1 MAVYIKFDSA
11 GMPELPECILCK
23 QNGEH
28 IGLLNTITQV
38 HFSDS
43 MNSAKEF
50 SFLIHKTLN
59 GKVCNF
65 WKDIRDFRLIYIPAW
80 DTWFKIRVE
89 INETDDCVK
98 SITANSMCEEE
109 LSNIRLFNIEIN
121 TTADIERDDY
131 VATVLYNEKNAKGS
145 LLNRLI
151 ADKVPHYR
159 IVHVDDSI
167 KNLQRTFTFDNISI
181 YDAFQEIAEEIHCLF
196 VFNAYKENNIL
207 IRTIS
212 VYDLESKCT
221 DCGYRG
227 EFVNRCPKC
236 NSDIIHE
243 GYGTDTT
250 VFVSKENLSENISYS
265 TDVDSVKNCF
275 KLESGDA
282 DMDAAIINCNPSGSD
297 YLQYISDSEKEDMS
311 EELVNKLNSYD
322 IKNNYYTNEYQFNLN
337 TTIVNSYN
345 QLVQKYKSYNDTLE
359 TIKNPLVGYKSLMKV
374 YYDTIDFSG
383 YLQNSLMPSVTV
395 SETSAEDQISLL
407 TASNLSPVSLENI
420 NYISLATA
428 NSAVLAYAKV
438 YVDTSKYRIKVN
450 SSVLNGT
457 TWTGS
462 FIVTSYSDEEDTV
475 VSPSISI
482 IFNDNYENFIRQ
494 KIDKILSKE
503 KIEDISIVGLFDK
516 NDSDFKS
523 ELKKY
528 CLTYLQ
534 SFYNS
539 CQSCMDILIEQG
551 ISENKSQKDLYNSL
565 YKPYFNK
572 LNYISNEIKLR
583 ENEINII
590 NGTYDLDGNII
601 SDGVYSIIEKQRTM
615 ILNQLNFK
623 KYLGDHWA
631 EFCSFRKEDLW
642 RNDNYISDGLS
653 NLQLFKRAE
662 EFLEAAK
669 KDLIKSATLQHVISS
684 TLKNLLVIDAFK
696 PIVNYFSVGNWIRL
710 MVDDR
715 VYKLRLIGYEI
726 DFDNLDT
733 LSVTFSDVV
742 EQLGSISDI
751 QSILKQS
758 KSISTS
764 YSSVKH
770 QAEKFEENSKLISGW
785 TKKGLDA
792 TVTKIVNNAE
802 NQAVTYDE
810 HGLLLREFDPI
821 TNTYS
826 PTQAK
831 VISSTMAFTTD
842 DWKTSKTAIGKF
854 IYFDPVEKKYK
865 TGYGVIAETIV
876 GNVIL
881 GESVGIYNEAG
892 SMSFTDNGLNI
903 TNNVNSFKVNPNSQ
917 KLMSISNVDGDV
929 FYVDKNGMLH
939 IKGDGAGLDISANET
954 VDALSSAIS
963 LEVTRAKNSENS
975 LSSRI
980 TQTASEINLEVAK
993 KVGNN
998 EIISKINQSAEKI
1011 TIQAKKISLEGLVTV
1026 NNNFK
1031 VLSDGSIEAKNAK
1044 FSGEISGSTI
1054 VGSSLTLKYDNG
1066 NDKLIVNSDG
1076 INFYCPEGDVGGG
1089 YVNFSSDGKI
1099 LTRIDNDGLSIIGDN
1114 FPLGIMGDVGHSNV
1128 YISSGMLSHY
1138 TSPIKVKRE
1147 GEGFY
1152 WYGAFSQD
1160 CNMFRFVHNSDDDS
1174 YLEIQTPYE
1183 AFGLTAWH
1191 SDKRLKEN
1199 INKSEINGIDEI
1211 LKIQHFEYDW
1221 IGKNNHVK
1229 CGYIAQDILEANPKY
1244 VLAISQENGDVVYQI
1259 NEHTIIPVITK
1270 ALQELIVKVN
1280 SLEKIINR
1288 KKDK

>member
-11 GMPELPECILCK
+11 GTPELPECILSK
-23 QNGEH
+23 QSGEY
-28 IGLLNTITQV
+28 IGPLNTISQV
-38 HFSDS
+38 HFSDN
-43 MNSAKEF
+43 MNSVNEF
-50 SFLIHKTLN
+50 SFLVYKTLN
-59 GKVCNF
+59 GKMCNF
-65 WKDIRDFRLIYIPAW
+65 WNDIRDFRLIHIPAW
-80 DTWFKIRVE
+80 DTWFKLRVE
-89 INETDDCVK
+89 INEDDDSVK
-98 SITANSMCEEE
+98 SVTANSMCEEE
-109 LSNIRLFNIEIN
+109 LSNIKLFYIEIN
-121 TTADIERDDY
+121 TTQDIERDDY
-131 VATVLYNEKNAKGS
+131 VSTVLYNEDKPKGS
-145 LLNRLI
+145 LLNRLLN
-151 ADKVPHYR
+151 DKVPHYR

-167 KNLQRTFTFDNISI
+167 KNLQRTFSFNNTSI

-196 VFNAYKENNIL
+196 IFRVYKENNIL

-221 DCGYRG
+221 ECGYRG
-227 EFVNRCPKC
+227 EFVDRCPKC
-236 NSDIIHE
+236 NSDIINE
-243 GYGTDTT
+243 GYGKDTT
-250 VFVSKENLSENISYS
+250 IFVSKENLSENISYS

-297 YLQYISDSEKEDMS
+297 YLQYITDAEKEDMS

-322 IKNNYYTNEYQFNLN
+322 VKNHYYTNEYQFHLN
-337 TTIVNSYN
+337 TNIINSYN
-345 QLVQKYKSYNDTLE
+345 QLVKKYKSYNDTLE
-359 TIKNPLVGYKSLMKV
+359 EIKNPLTGYRSLMKV

-383 YLQNSLMPSVTV
+383 YLQNSLMPSVTI
-395 SETSAEDQISLL
+395 SETSAEKQIALL
-407 TASNLSPVSLENI
+407 TPSNLSPVSLENI

-428 NSAVLAYAKV
+428 NSVILSYAKV
-438 YVDTSKYRIKVN
+438 YIDTSKYRIKVN
-450 SSVLNGT
+450 SSVLNGV

-462 FIVTSYSDEEDTV
+462 FVVTSYSDEEDTATSSS
-475 VSPSISI
+475 VSIT
-482 IFNDNYENFIRQ
+482 FNNNYENFIKQ
-494 KIDKILSKE
+494 KIEKILAKE
-503 KIEDISIVGLFDK
+503 KVEDISIVGLFEK
-516 NDSDFKS
+516 NNSNFKN

-528 CLTYLQ
+528 SLTYLQ
-534 SFYNS
+534 SFHNA

-572 LNYISNEIKLR
+572 LNYISSEIKLR

-590 NGTYDLDGNII
+590 NGTYDLDGTVIN
-601 SDGVYSIIEKQRTM
+601 DGVYSIIEKERNN
-615 ILNQLNFK
+615 ILKQLDFK
-623 KYLGDHWA
+623 KYLGIYWP

-653 NLQLFKRAE
+653 NLELFKRAE
-662 EFLEAAK
+662 EFLEAAR

-684 TLKNLLVIDAFK
+684 TLKNLLVIDEFK
-696 PIVNYFSVGNWIRL
+696 PILNYFSVGNWIRL
-710 MVDDR
+710 MVDGR

-758 KSISTS
+758 QSISTS

-802 NQAVTYDE
+802 NQTVTYDE
-810 HGLLLREFDPI
+810 HGLLFREFDSV

-826 PTQAK
+826 LTQAK
-831 VISSTMAFTTD
+831 IINSTMAFTTD
-842 DWKTSKTAIGKF
+842 DWETSKTAIGKF
-854 IYFDPVEKKYK
+854 LYFDPVEKKYK

-881 GESVGIYNEAG
+881 GESVGIYNESG
-892 SMSFTDNGLNI
+892 GLSFTNNGLDI
-903 TNNVNSFKVNPNSQ
+903 TNGVNSFKVNPNSQ
-917 KLMSISNVDGDV
+917 KLLSISNASGDV
-929 FYVDKNGMLH
+929 FYVDKNGGLH
-939 IKGDGAGLDISANET
+939 IKGDGAGLDISANST
-954 VDALSSAIS
+954 
-963 LEVTRAKNSENS
+963 T
-975 LSSRI
+975 
-980 TQTASEINLEVAK
+980 TAINLEVSK

-998 EIISKINQSAEKI
+998 EVISKINQSAEKI
-1011 TIQAKKISLEGLVTV
+1011 TIKANKISLEGLVTV

-1044 FSGEISGSTI
+1044 FSGNITGSTI
-1054 VGSSLTLKYDNG
+1054 TGSSLTLKYDNG
-1066 NDKLIVNSDG
+1066 NNKFIVNSNG
-1076 INFYCPEGDVGGG
+1076 INFYCPEGNIGGG
-1089 YVNFSSDGKI
+1089 NINFYSDGKI
-1099 LTRIDNDGLSIIGDN
+1099 IVSLYDDGLSIIGDN
-1114 FPLGIMGDVGHSNV
+1114 FPPGIMGGIGQSNV
-1128 YISSGMLSHY
+1128 EISSRSLSSY
-1138 TSPIKVKRE
+1138 SSPISVRRN
-1147 GEGFY
+1147 GENFY
-1152 WYGAFSQD
+1152 WYGTFSQD

-1221 IGKNNHVK
+1221 ISKNNHVK
-1229 CGYIAQDILEANPKY
+1229 CGYIAQDMLEANPKY

-1270 ALQELIVKVN
+1270 ALQELIVKVQAI
-1280 SLEKIINR
+1280 EKIIE
-1288 KKDK
+1288 KKEG